1 MEFGSLDTSEGCVM
15 GVCFGVLKHGA
26 GVDVFV
32 DGFVDRESLWCLLV
46 SRDGS
51 FVGSLFCG
59 CRFVFVCA
67 LFLLLQFKKHV

>member
-1 MEFGSLDTSEGCVM
+1 M
-15 GVCFGVLKHGA
+15 GVCFGVLKQGA

-51 FVGSLFCG
+51 FVGSLFFG
-59 CRFVFVCA
+59 RRLFLCA
-67 LFLLLQFKKHV
+67 LFWLLQFTKHV

>member
-1 MEFGSLDTSEGCVM
+1 M
-15 GVCFGVLKHGA
+15 GVCFGVLKHGV

-51 FVGSLFCG
+51 FVDLCSL
-59 CRFVFVCA
+59 VVS
-67 LFLLLQFKKHV
+67 FL